1 MKKKFILFII
11 LIFCF
16 YILLYPAKAVNASAK
31 GLVLWYDKVL
41 PALLPFS
48 ILSNILITSNLL
60 TSVTGFFSAA
70 LKHLLPV
77 SENGCFV
84 LFSGFF
90 FGFPMGSK
98 NCAEL
103 LRQKKIT
110 PSEAEILFI
119 FTNNISPV
127 FINSYILYQQ
137 LKMPHLFAFSLLI
150 LYLPPVILAD
160 ILLHKKASSDNT
172 KKTASRFKS
181 KMNFQIIDAGIM
193 NGFETLVRIGGYIM
207 LFSILSS
214 LLQQLPLPASVKIL
228 AVGFLE
234 ITNGISYL
242 ADTALPQHIKFI
254 LAMMFTSF
262 GGICGLA
269 QTNSMVHDTGL
280 SMKKYVCCK
289 LLLTVISTLAAIIT
303 IFLIQHIR

>member
-1 MKKKFILFII
+1 MKKKFTLFII

-16 YILLYPAKAVNASAK
+16 YILLYPAEAVTASAN
-31 GLVLWYDKVL
+31 GLVLWYNKVL
-41 PALLPFS
+41 PSLLPFS
-48 ILSNILITSNLL
+48 ILSNILISSNLL
-60 TSVTGFFSAA
+60 TYITGFLSSL
-70 LKHLLPV
+70 LKHILPV

-103 LRQKKIT
+103 LKQEKIS
-110 PSEAEILFI
+110 PYEAEVLFI
-119 FTNNISPV
+119 ITNNISPV

-137 LKMPHLFAFSLLI
+137 LKMPQLFAFSILI
-150 LYLPPVILAD
+150 LYLPPIILAD
-160 ILLHKKASSDNT
+160 ILLQKKKSSIHT
-172 KKTASRFKS
+172 KKTASRS

-193 NGFETLVRIGGYIM
+193 NGFETLARIGGYIM

-214 LLQQLPLPASVKIL
+214 LVTLLPVSNTVKTFVI
-228 AVGFLE
+228 GFLE
-234 ITNGISYL
+234 ITNGISNL
-242 ADTALPQHIKFI
+242 ATTTLPSNIKFI

-269 QTNSMVHDTGL
+269 QTSSMVNGTTL
-280 SMKKYVCCK
+280 SMKKYICYK
-289 LLLTVISTLAAIIT
+289 LLLTAISTFAAVILT
-303 IFLIQHIR
+303 MFLL

>member
-1 MKKKFILFII
+1 MKKKFTLFII

-16 YILLYPAKAVNASAK
+16 YILLYPAEAVHASAK

-48 ILSNILITSNLL
+48 ILSNILIASNLL
-60 TSVTGFFSAA
+60 THITGFLSAA

-103 LRQKKIT
+103 LKQGKIN
-110 PSEAEILFI
+110 SVEAEILFI

-150 LYLPPVILAD
+150 LYLPPIIMAD
-160 ILLHKKASSDNT
+160 VLLHKHASSDCT
-172 KKTASRFKS
+172 KKTASRSKS

-214 LLQQLPLPASVKIL
+214 LLQLLPLPALIKTLS
-228 AVGFLE
+228 VGFLE

-242 ADTALPQHIKFI
+242 SDTALPQHIKFI

-269 QTNSMVHDTGL
+269 QTSSMVHDTNL
-280 SMKKYVCCK
+280 SMKKYVYYK
-289 LLLTVISTLAAIIT
+289 LILTVISTLAALVLT
-303 IFLIQHIR
+303 LFL

>member
-1 MKKKFILFII
+1 MKKKFTLFII

-16 YILLYPAKAVNASAK
+16 YILLYPAEAVTASAN
-31 GLVLWYDKVL
+31 GLVLWYNKVL
-41 PALLPFS
+41 PSLLPFS
-48 ILSNILITSNLL
+48 ILSNILISSNLL
-60 TSVTGFFSAA
+60 TYITGFISSL
-70 LKHLLPV
+70 LKHILPV

-103 LRQKKIT
+103 LKQGKIS
-110 PSEAEILFI
+110 PYEAEVLFI
-119 FTNNISPV
+119 ITNNISPV

-137 LKMPHLFAFSLLI
+137 LKMSQLFAFSILI
-150 LYLPPVILAD
+150 LYLPPIILAD
-160 ILLHKKASSDNT
+160 ILLHKKKSFDNT
-172 KKTASRFKS
+172 KKTASRS

-193 NGFETLVRIGGYIM
+193 NGFETLTRIGGYIM

-214 LLQQLPLPASVKIL
+214 LISLLPLPESAKTLMI
-228 AVGFLE
+228 GFLE
-234 ITNGISYL
+234 ITNGISHL
-242 ADTALPQHIKFI
+242 ATATLPPNIKFI

-269 QTNSMVHDTGL
+269 QTSSMVSGTSL
-280 SMKKYVCCK
+280 SMKKYICYK
-289 LLLTVISTLAAIIT
+289 LLLTAISTLAAVILT
-303 IFLIQHIR
+303 MFLL

>member
-1 MKKKFILFII
+1 MKKKFTLFII

-16 YILLYPAKAVNASAK
+16 YILLYPAKAVTASAQ
-31 GLVLWYDKVL
+31 GLVLWYDKVI
-41 PALLPFS
+41 PSLLPFS
-48 ILSNILITSNLL
+48 ILSNILISSNLL
-60 TSVTGFFSAA
+60 TYITGFLSSM
-70 LKHLLPV
+70 LKQVLPV

-103 LRQKKIT
+103 LKQEKIS
-110 PSEAEILFI
+110 PYEAEVLFI
-119 FTNNISPV
+119 ITNNISPV

-150 LYLPPVILAD
+150 LYLPPIILAD
-160 ILLHKKASSDNT
+160 ILLHKKNSCDNA
-172 KKTASRFKS
+172 KKAASRS

-193 NGFETLVRIGGYIM
+193 NGFETLVRIGGYII

-214 LLQQLPLPASVKIL
+214 LIELLPLPASAKTL
-228 AVGFLE
+228 TVGFLE
-234 ITNGISYL
+234 ITNGIRYL
-242 ADTALPQHIKFI
+242 ANTTLPSNIKYI

-262 GGICGLA
+262 GGLCGLA
-269 QTNSMVHDTGL
+269 QTSSMVSGTTL
-280 SMKKYVCCK
+280 SMKKYICYK
-289 LLLTVISTLAAIIT
+289 LLLTLISTLAAVILT
-303 IFLIQHIR
+303 LFL

>member
-1 MKKKFILFII
+1 MKKKFTLFII

-16 YILLYPAKAVNASAK
+16 YILLYPAEAVTASAN
-31 GLVLWYDKVL
+31 GLVLWYNKVL
-41 PALLPFS
+41 PSLLPFS
-48 ILSNILITSNLL
+48 ILSNILISSNLL
-60 TSVTGFFSAA
+60 TYITGFLSSL
-70 LKHLLPV
+70 LKHILPV

-103 LRQKKIT
+103 LKQEKIS
-110 PSEAEILFI
+110 PYEAEVLFI
-119 FTNNISPV
+119 ITNNISPV

-137 LKMPHLFAFSLLI
+137 LKMPQLFAFSILI
-150 LYLPPVILAD
+150 LYLPPIILAD
-160 ILLHKKASSDNT
+160 ILLQKKKSSIHTKKA
-172 KKTASRFKS
+172 ASRS

-193 NGFETLVRIGGYIM
+193 NGFETLARIGGYIM

-214 LLQQLPLPASVKIL
+214 LVTLLPVSNTVKTFVI
-228 AVGFLE
+228 GFLE
-234 ITNGISYL
+234 ITNGISNL
-242 ADTALPQHIKFI
+242 ATTTLPSNIKFI

-269 QTNSMVHDTGL
+269 QTSSMVNGTTL
-280 SMKKYVCCK
+280 SMKKYICYK
-289 LLLTVISTLAAIIT
+289 LLLTAISTFAAVILT
-303 IFLIQHIR
+303 MFLL

>member
-1 MKKKFILFII
+1 MKKKFTLFII

-16 YILLYPAKAVNASAK
+16 YILLYPAEAVNASAK

-48 ILSNILITSNLL
+48 ILSNILISSNML
-60 TSVTGFFSAA
+60 TFLTGFLTRL
-70 LKHLLPV
+70 LKPLLPV

-103 LRQKKIT
+103 LRLEKIT
-110 PSEAEILFI
+110 PAEAEILFI
-119 FTNNISPV
+119 ITNNISPV

-137 LKMPHLFAFSLLI
+137 LKMPHLFAFSLLA
-150 LYLPPVILAD
+150 LYLPPIILAD
-160 ILLHKKASSDNT
+160 ILLHKYGSSDNA
-172 KKTASRFKS
+172 KKAASRSKS

-214 LLQQLPLPASVKIL
+214 LLQLLPLPVYVKTI
-228 AVGFLE
+228 AIGFLE
-234 ITNGISYL
+234 ITNGIRHL

-269 QTNSMVHDTGL
+269 QTSSMVHNTNL
-280 SMKKYVCCK
+280 SMKKYICYK
-289 LLLTVISTLAAIIT
+289 LLLTFVSTSVAMILT
-303 IFLIQHIR
+303 LFIFH